1 MNYFSG
7 IRYFAHSCILKAI
20 IIEKKCFKNMYYIA
34 ESWSAAWRDRE
45 VKTILAGSPGVEG
58 WEAVYRRSPATW
70 PQLASDL
77 NNVAIVRKQQRRGRH

>member
-1 MNYFSG
+1 VARRAWAREQDRVSG
-7 IRYFAHSCILKAI
+7 ASP
-20 IIEKKCFKNMYYIA
+20 

-77 NNVAIVRKQQRRGRH
+77 SNVAILRKQQRRGRH

>member
-1 MNYFSG
+1 MNYLTLDTFCT
-7 IRYFAHSCILKAI
+7 IVHSKSNYNR
-20 IIEKKCFKNMYYIA
+20 KKLEHYIA

-77 NNVAIVRKQQRRGRH
+77 SNVAIVRKQQRRGRH

>member
-1 MNYFSG
+1 
-7 IRYFAHSCILKAI
+7 
-20 IIEKKCFKNMYYIA
+20 MYYIA

-77 NNVAIVRKQQRRGRH
+77 NNVAILRKQQRRGRH

>member
-1 MNYFSG
+1 M
-7 IRYFAHSCILKAI
+7 
-20 IIEKKCFKNMYYIA
+20 CFKIVLYYIA

-77 NNVAIVRKQQRRGRH
+77 SNVAIVRKQQRRGRH